1 MTNSQPSLCPG
12 QEETVF
18 RFMDDDLAPIEREA
32 FLTHLASCNSCQTL
46 LAEAQALFE
55 QFDTFPE
62 QEPPVD
68 MVARVMAH
76 LPNPN
81 LVPAPATS
89 RFDGLILAGQ
99 LLIGLL
105 LMLFSWPFIA
115 SILSPVT
122 VRQWGQPIIE
132 VVGSLQQWAFEIVLG
147 GSQWLQAAWPP
158 PTTSSLTISP
168 MVGLTL
174 VAALAIAW
182 LIGNGLLLRGSTPLS
197 KNGGSL

>member
-18 RFMDDDLAPIEREA
+18 RFMDDDLAPVEREA

-46 LAEAQALFE
+46 LVEAQALFD

-68 MVARVMAH
+68 MVSRVMTH
-76 LPNPN
+76 LPNSD
-81 LVPAPATS
+81 PAPATS

-115 SILSPVT
+115 SMLAPVT
-122 VRQWGQPIIE
+122 AQQWGQTVIE
-132 VVGSLQQWAFEIVLG
+132 MIGSLQQWAFEIALG
-147 GSQWLQAAWPP
+147 GSQWLQATWPP
-158 PTTSSLTISP
+158 PAASSLTISP
-168 MVGLTL
+168 MVGLAL